1 MENKYN
7 LKFNRVVTNGN
18 LILFEIE
25 NAKGEKRYFI
35 HRGCQ
40 SMEFSD
46 DANLLTFDNKTV
58 INELIRSHNEVSSK
72 LLSSTG
78 FTFTYINVD
87 GILILVQRLDEEDNA
102 IWQWIRA

>member
-25 NAKGEKRYFI
+25 NAKGENRYFI

-46 DANLLTFDNKTV
+46 DAKLLTFDNKTV

-87 GILILVQRLDEEDNA
+87 GILILVKRLDEEDNA
-102 IWQWIRA
+102 IWQWIRT

>member
-7 LKFNRVVTNGN
+7 LKFNRIVTNDN

-35 HRGCQ
+35 HRGSQ
-40 SMEFSD
+40 SMELTD
-46 DANLLTFDNKTV
+46 NAKLLAVDNKIV

-87 GILILVQRLDEEDNA
+87 GILILIKRLDEEDNA